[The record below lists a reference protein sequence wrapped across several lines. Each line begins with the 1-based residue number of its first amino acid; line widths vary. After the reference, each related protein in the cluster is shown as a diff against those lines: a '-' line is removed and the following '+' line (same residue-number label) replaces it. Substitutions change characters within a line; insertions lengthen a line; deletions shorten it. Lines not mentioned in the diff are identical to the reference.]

1 MSQLRK
7 DAVVDRWVIIAT
19 ERGHRPSD
27 FRIEPSR
34 RDEASCP
41 LCEGSESY
49 TPPEIWASRPE
60 GSQPNGPGWEVR
72 VVPNK
77 FPALTIEGTPERRG
91 VGMYDMMDGI
101 GAHEVIIETPDH
113 HQDIPDSDDEQFVKV
128 LTAYRERILDLRQD
142 ERLRYVLVFRNRGEV
157 AGASLSHPHSQLI
170 ALGIT
175 PARVKAKLTSA
186 RRYYREKERCIFCD
200 IIAQEL
206 DTQERVVFESPGFVV
221 LSPFAARF
229 PFELSVFPKRH
240 THDFCLMDEQEIHGL
255 AGLMKQVLERLRESL
270 GDPPYNYVLHT
281 SPNVVPRAGRPDYWG
296 TLSLDYHWHLEIYP
310 RLTRMAGFEWGT
322 GFYINPVAPEEA
334 ARILKS
340 ESAPVAAAAAVR

>member
-7 DAVVDRWVIIAT
+7 DPVLDRWVIIAV

-27 FRIEPSR
+27 FKTEPSR

-49 TPPEIWASRPE
+49 TPPEIWAERPE
-60 GSQPNGPGWEVR
+60 GSAPDGPGWEVR

-77 FPALTIEGTPERRG
+77 FPALTIEGGLDRRG
-91 VGMYDMMDGI
+91 VGMYDMMNGI

-113 HQDIPDSDDEQFVKV
+113 YSDIPDNDDQHVAKV
-128 LTAYRERILDLRQD
+128 LTAYRERILDLRHD
-142 ERLRYVLVFRNRGEV
+142 DRLRYVLVFRNHGEV

-170 ALGIT
+170 ALTIT
-175 PARVKAKLTSA
+175 PNLVKQKLKSA
-186 RRYYREKERCIFCD
+186 RSYYLEKERCIFCD
-200 IIAQEL
+200 MISQEL

-229 PFELSVFPKRH
+229 PFELSIYPKRH
-240 THDFCLMDEQEIHGL
+240 THDFCAMDQHEMDSL
-255 AGLMKQVLERLRESL
+255 AAIMKQALGCLRDVL
-270 GDPPYNYVLHT
+270 GNPPYNYVLHT
-281 SPNVVPRAGRPDYWG
+281 SPNLMPRAGRPDYWG
-296 TLSLDYHWHLEIYP
+296 TLPLDFHWHVEIYP

-334 ARILKS
+334 ARVLRA
-340 ESAPVAAAAAVR
+340 EPAAVEAATH